1 MRTWNKKIVLLTL
14 KTLREDPAAD
24 GGALVLPKIDI
35 QVPPEEAAFVCIGR
49 ISNKKMTSK
58 LKSRSIKRL

>member
-24 GGALVLPKIDI
+24 GGPLSFPRLIFKSLPK
-35 QVPPEEAAFVCIGR
+35 
-49 ISNKKMTSK
+49 
-58 LKSRSIKRL
+58 RLLLYVSDA